1 MIDWLYSVVL
11 TKGKDMYESSQK
23 MMNLENIEKEI
34 SDQVI
39 NKDGLSRLELEE
51 SYEKKEMDLE
61 GNYMIFYLYIG

>member
-1 MIDWLYSVVL
+1 
-11 TKGKDMYESSQK
+11 

>member
-11 TKGKDMYESSQK
+11 TKGKDMYELSQK